1 MNGYVGCTT
10 AIRERLAH
18 MTRRL
23 YRKLSE
29 SGQACNSGQKNY
41 DSRKI
46 WWRAPLRRLGNDPVV
61 VDGNS
66 VCELHGKVAGR

>member
-1 MNGYVGCTT
+1 MNGCLGCTT
-10 AIRERLAH
+10 AIQERLAH

-29 SGQACNSGQKNY
+29 SGQACNSGQKE
-41 DSRKI
+41 
-46 WWRAPLRRLGNDPVV
+46 LRFWQDMVAGPVKEAIEMLGNDPVV

-66 VCELHGKVAGR
+66 G